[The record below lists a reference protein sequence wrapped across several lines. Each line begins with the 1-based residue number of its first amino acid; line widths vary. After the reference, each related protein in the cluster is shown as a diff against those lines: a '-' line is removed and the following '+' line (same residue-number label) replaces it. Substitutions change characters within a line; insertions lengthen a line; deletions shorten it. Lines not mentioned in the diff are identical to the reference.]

1 MVSRRNFKILG
12 VQQIAIGA
20 ADKRVLLNFWVDLLG
35 IEHIGS
41 FVSETENV
49 DEDICRLGSGDFAV
63 EFDLMQPIDESRSPR
78 VDNPALNHI
87 GLWVDN
93 LATAHDWLSDKG
105 VRFTPGGI
113 RKGASGHDVCFIHPK
128 GNESFPKSGNGVLVE
143 LVQAPE
149 SVIDAFSKNQ
159 PVVDF

>member
-1 MVSRRNFKILG
+1 MVSLRNFKILG
-12 VQQIAIGA
+12 VQQIALGA
-20 ADKRVLLNFWVDLLG
+20 TDKRLLLDFWVGLLG
-35 IEHIGS
+35 IKHVGS

-49 DEDICRLGSGDFAV
+49 DEDICQIGMGDFAV
-63 EFDLMQPIDESRSPR
+63 EVDLMQPLDETRAPR
-78 VDNPALNHI
+78 VDNPALNHV
-87 GLWVDN
+87 GLWVDD
-93 LATAHDWLSDKG
+93 LVAAHDWLSDKG

-149 SVIDAFSKNQ
+149 SIIDAYSN
-159 PVVDF
+159 